1 MVERG
6 AAARGAAA
14 RGPAGAQRR
23 LRAVLDGAGYEVL
36 PFGGTAEAVLAH
48 VPRSVPLTVTASPSR
63 GTDATLALTERLSA
77 EGYRV
82 APHLSAR
89 MVPDA
94 ARLREVVERL
104 RAAGTTSVFVVGG
117 DAQHAGE
124 FPDARSLL
132 QALHELEHPFT
143 DIGIAGYPE
152 GHASLGR
159 DVLER
164 SLAQKAPLAHHVV
177 TQVCFDAGAITA
189 WAREVAALGVH
200 LPVRV
205 GVPGAVGREKLLRIS
220 AGIGVGESARFLRKQ
235 PGLLRRFFTPR
246 GYDPGPVL
254 AGLAGQFD
262 APGHHL
268 AGLHVFTFN
277 DVAGTEAWRQDALRR
292 LDRHR

>member
-1 MVERG
+1 MVQQDTGAGTRRSAG
-6 AAARGAAA
+6 AA
-14 RGPAGAQRR
+14 
-23 LRAVLDGAGYEVL
+23 LRAALEGAGYEVL
-36 PFGGTAEAVLAH
+36 PFTGTAEAVLAH
-48 VPRSVPLTVTASPSR
+48 VPRTVPLTVTASPSR
-63 GTDATLALTERLSA
+63 GTEATLRLTERLSA

-89 MVPDA
+89 MLRDA
-94 ARLREVVERL
+94 AELREVVQRL

-117 DAQHAGE
+117 DAKEAGE
-124 FPDARSLL
+124 FPDASALL
-132 QALHELEHPFT
+132 RALQGVGHPFT
-143 DIGIAGYPE
+143 DVGVAGYPE
-152 GHASLGR
+152 GHASLSAAA
-159 DVLER
+159 LER
-164 SLAQKAPLAHHVV
+164 SLAEKAPMAHHVV
-177 TQVCFDAGAITA
+177 TQVCFDAAAIAA

-254 AGLAGQFD
+254 DGLAGELG

-277 DVAGTEAWRQDALRR
+277 DLERTEAWRQRALRR
-292 LDRHR
+292 LDRYR